1 MILEIIIKEFQM
13 NLLMNLLIIQMYILL
28 FKMNPIDILVN
39 IINGKKIIKN
49 EIEINEDVKYFNKI
63 VEKLEIK
70 KDKIYYH
77 PIHAIEVIDY
87 VYNYY

>member
-13 NLLMNLLIIQMYILL
+13 SLLMNLLIIQMYILL
-28 FKMNPIDILVN
+28 FKMNPIDILAN
-39 IINGKKIIKN
+39 IINDKKIIKN

-70 KDKIYYH
+70 EDRIYYH
-77 PIHAIEVIDY
+77 PIYAIEVIDY

>member
-1 MILEIIIKEFQM
+1 
-13 NLLMNLLIIQMYILL
+13 
-28 FKMNPIDILVN
+28 MNPIDILVN
-39 IINGKKIIKN
+39 IINDKKIIKN

-70 KDKIYYH
+70 EDRIYYH
-77 PIHAIEVIDY
+77 PIHAIKVIDY

>member
-13 NLLMNLLIIQMYILL
+13 SLLMNLLIIQMYILL

-39 IINGKKIIKN
+39 IINDKKIIKN

-63 VEKLEIK
+63 VEKLETK
-70 KDKIYYH
+70 EDRIYYH
-77 PIHAIEVIDY
+77 PIHTIKVIDY